1 MVSLSFK
8 LLCVH
13 HHIRCKSIANLSSK
27 KKNKKASFFL
37 KDKYFVELLYLKV
50 WDDICRT
57 KWVGS
62 LGIRRMQ
69 YMNFAHIANMGWS
82 VKVDQL
88 WVKFLSR
95 KYLKGRFFLAGA

>member
-1 MVSLSFK
+1 MYTTILD
-8 LLCVH
+8 
-13 HHIRCKSIANLSSK
+13 ANQWQTCLPK
-27 KKNKKASFFL
+27 KKKKQKNVIFL

-57 KWVGS
+57 KCVGS

-69 YMNFAHIANMGWS
+69 YMNSAHIANMGWS

-88 WVKFLSR
+88 WVKLLSR
-95 KYLKGRFFLAGA
+95 KYFKGRFFLAGA